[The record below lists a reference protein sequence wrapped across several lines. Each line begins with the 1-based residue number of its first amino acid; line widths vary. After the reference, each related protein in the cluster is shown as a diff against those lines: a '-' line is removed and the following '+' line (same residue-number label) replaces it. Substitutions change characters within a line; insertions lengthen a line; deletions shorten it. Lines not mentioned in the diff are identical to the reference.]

1 MSWNDDLQKQFD
13 KTSKA
18 NREIIDLMKKNAL
31 EEKEDIY
38 QTILITAE
46 VKANS
51 FKRDYIDQQCK
62 ENNIHR
68 ESNTDKILRALA
80 KEME

>member
-1 MSWNDDLQKQFD
+1 MSWDDNIQKQFE
-13 KTSKA
+13 KHEKA
-18 NREIIDLMKKNAL
+18 NREVIDLMKKKAL
-31 EEKEDIY
+31 ENKEDIY

-51 FKRDYIDQQCK
+51 FKRDYIEQKCK

-68 ESNTDKILRALA
+68 ESDTDKILRALV